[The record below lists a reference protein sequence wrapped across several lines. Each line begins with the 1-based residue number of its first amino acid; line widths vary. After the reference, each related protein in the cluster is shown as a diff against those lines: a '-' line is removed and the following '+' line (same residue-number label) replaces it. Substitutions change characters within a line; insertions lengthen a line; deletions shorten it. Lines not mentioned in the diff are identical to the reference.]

1 MNSEKANKL
10 YKAKIEAD
18 KSFNERKLL
27 NKLSVKDVILHA
39 IENKKNSCYYEVIG
53 EKNYQKIKKQLIWK
67 GYHVKDAGFSRNV
80 ESRHDENGVFTL
92 EIEW

>member
-1 MNSEKANKL
+1 MSLSLLKNIASSCHFMNSEKANKL

-39 IENKKNSCYYEVIG
+39 IENKKIPVITRLL
-53 EKNYQKIKKQLIWK
+53 EKKTIKKSK
-67 GYHVKDAGFSRNV
+67 N
-80 ESRHDENGVFTL
+80 N
-92 EIEW
+92 